1 MPRTRSSDHGLDLH
15 AQAAGSFD
23 LKQPDHCISNEPFEV
38 FKRETGSI
46 RENEKLRKTKDSDGN
61 SSHCSSTFT
70 LDMYDVKKDS
80 AANMAT
86 IVKLTNHNKSAFAKA
101 SSQHHYSDTTQ
112 NSSASK
118 QVSDLTTPLS
128 VTLKQG
134 VIQVSCPLRGLPYEN
149 VTNQLEQMIED

>member
-1 MPRTRSSDHGLDLH
+1 M
-15 AQAAGSFD
+15 
-23 LKQPDHCISNEPFEV
+23 
-38 FKRETGSI
+38 FKRETGGSI

-101 SSQHHYSDTTQ
+101 Q
-112 NSSASK
+112 
-118 QVSDLTTPLS
+118 
-128 VTLKQG
+128 
-134 VIQVSCPLRGLPYEN
+134 
-149 VTNQLEQMIED
+149 